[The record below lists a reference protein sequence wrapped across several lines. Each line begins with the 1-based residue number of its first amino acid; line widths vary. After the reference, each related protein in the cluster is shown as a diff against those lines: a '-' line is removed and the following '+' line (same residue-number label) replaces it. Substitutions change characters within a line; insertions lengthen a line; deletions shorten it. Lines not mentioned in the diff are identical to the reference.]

1 MEWLG
6 YEALAIGI
14 IDSRIWG
21 LVVSWLAFRKLLD
34 SDYST
39 LTDKLLSLSF
49 SLSLF
54 LDQQEKS
61 SPSHSCGHCPSGCI
75 EGIVSGLQNLLQ
87 ERQEDLGMRKKKR
100 DFLLVRDLDNTLQD
114 LYEKTTE
121 KNVCSN

>member
-1 MEWLG
+1 M
-6 YEALAIGI
+6 
-14 IDSRIWG
+14 
-21 LVVSWLAFRKLLD
+21 
-34 SDYST
+34 
-39 LTDKLLSLSF
+39 
-49 SLSLF
+49 
-54 LDQQEKS
+54 
-61 SPSHSCGHCPSGCI
+61 